1 MWSIF
6 RLFVYV
12 AAGRISAAYPVTQIV
27 MLIVAW
33 VTSGFVAP
41 GVHARSGRPF
51 ALTQE
56 FGGGTAPVDV
66 GTSAPAI
73 VGIGGCCEGSTA
85 ALGVAAPQPAARL
98 KAIATLAARRR
109 ASHPSTSHPSREQ
122 ATRPR
127 TA

>member
-1 MWSIF
+1 
-6 RLFVYV
+6 
-12 AAGRISAAYPVTQIV
+12 

-41 GVHARSGRPF
+41 SVHARSGSPA
-51 ALTQE
+51 ALAHE
-56 FGGGTAPVDV
+56 FGGGTGSVGA
-66 GTSAPAI
+66 GTSAPAV

-85 ALGVAAPQPAARL
+85 ALGVAAPQPTARP

-109 ASHPSTSHPSREQ
+109 ASHPFTSHPSREK
-122 ATRPR
+122 ATRPC